1 MDIQPLQATTADGV
15 TLRGELVRGDASFVV
30 CVHDVGEDI
39 DAWKPIRNQ
48 VAREGWTILALDL
61 RGHGG
66 SDGEWT
72 GERGELD
79 VDVGVTVARRMG
91 ASHVAVLA
99 CGEAAIFTLQALERA
114 HPVEALELPD
124 SLVLI
129 SPGPLNGIDPM
140 SVRGRGLSKLF
151 LFGAKD
157 PHADDAGEIVKASI
171 GWKVQ
176 ATYGTSARSAALVE
190 ERARLVA
197 DKTVSFL
204 REQFTLPGPGYER
217 ARQRAESSGESS

>member
-1 MDIQPLQATTADGV
+1 MDVQPLQATTADGV

-157 PHADDAGEIVKASI
+157 PHADDAGEIVLEC
-171 GWKVQ
+171 GEQCRGV
-176 ATYGTSARSAALVE
+176 TT
-190 ERARLVA
+190 ERDAIDAEGRRA
-197 DKTVSFL
+197 
-204 REQFTLPGPGYER
+204 GP
-217 ARQRAESSGESS
+217 